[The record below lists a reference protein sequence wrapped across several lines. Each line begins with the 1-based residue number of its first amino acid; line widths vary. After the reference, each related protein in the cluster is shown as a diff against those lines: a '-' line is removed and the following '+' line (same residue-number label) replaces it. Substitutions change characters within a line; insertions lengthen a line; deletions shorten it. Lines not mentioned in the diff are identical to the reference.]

1 MEIPNESRRHGDMP
15 IPALACTRIDV
26 WAKIT
31 VVLAP
36 TAASLA
42 IILSERLATTRCV
55 EKRWRTGC
63 FSPPGSQPAGGA
75 KVPDSL
81 FPGFGT
87 QAGARLP
94 RSAAGL
100 QRSHGRRCGRLP
112 GAGRDRAIQAD
123 RHADSYWN
131 RRRSRRTSQSSNH
144 FQTAEPGGSSPAL
157 ERRQP

>member
-75 KVPDSL
+75 KCRIL
-81 FPGFGT
+81 FFPASERKRERGFLEAP
-87 QAGARLP
+87 Q
-94 RSAAGL
+94 
-100 QRSHGRRCGRLP
+100 
-112 GAGRDRAIQAD
+112 
-123 RHADSYWN
+123 
-131 RRRSRRTSQSSNH
+131 
-144 FQTAEPGGSSPAL
+144 GSSVLTVGDADDFPAQGGIVQFRL
-157 ERRQP
+157 IDTRIHIGIVGEAGERANLRTTSKPLSLADPARH